1 MRTLAD
7 LKRRIVPGVR
17 LRCIS
22 NTYRPMLDGTIREV
36 SRTQG
41 NAFTWIQVE
50 SSGVGQ
56 KESWTYYPK
65 ARGLQWLD
73 DNTFRLQL
81 NEKRP
86 EHTVTLAFLE
96 GVSA

>member
-1 MRTLAD
+1 MSTLAD

-17 LRCIS
+17 LRCIA
-22 NTYRPMLDGTIREV
+22 NTYRPILDGTIRKV
-36 SRTQG
+36 FRTQG
-41 NAFTWIQVE
+41 NAFTWFQE
-50 SSGVGQ
+50 SSDVAQ

-73 DNTFRLQL
+73 DNTFVLQL
-81 NEKRP
+81 HEKHP
-86 EHTVTLAFLE
+86 ERTVTLAFLE